1 MASIVKETVI
11 EAAPEACWSALRDFG
26 QLDKM
31 ARGFI
36 TESKLVE
43 PREREITFFTGTV
56 VREYLVGID
65 EERRRLAYTVTSG
78 PLGSTHY
85 NASAQIFPEG
95 DSRCRFTWIVD
106 ILPDSLSEIAGGLMD
121 RGLSAIKTTLEDR

>member
-1 MASIVKETVI
+1 MASILKETVI

-36 TESKLVE
+36 TDSKLVE
-43 PREREITFFTGTV
+43 PRDREITFFTGTV
-56 VREYLVGID
+56 VREYLVGVD
-65 EERRRLAYTVTSG
+65 EDAMRLAYTVTSG
-78 PLGSTHY
+78 PLGATHY

-95 DSRCRFTWIVD
+95 ESRCRFTWIVD
-106 ILPDSLSEIAGGLMD
+106 ILPDSLSEVTGRLMD